1 MKKILTSIMVS
12 LTAGSLHGAG
22 TNLLSVDVL
31 DLPAAARIALADNP
45 SIEAAHARIEQ
56 AKGRLRQARAPY
68 WPGIFGDASYFR
80 RDIAE
85 NLVSPAAA
93 LTDPADVYSASLQ
106 VQWLVFD
113 GFARRFNSMAAR
125 YAHRGSKEAMQDTR
139 RQLLG
144 AVANA
149 YYSAQL
155 ARENI
160 AIAQADEEF
169 NQRQLE
175 DAKARH
181 DAGTGSL
188 SDALNFEV
196 RANAARSSLIRS
208 RRRYDISLAGL
219 AALLGLPRSEFP
231 SELQLASL
239 EPEEEEELSSPD
251 SDALVTSA
259 LVNRPDLR
267 ALLNE
272 QERAEARSKAVR
284 GEYYPVVSL
293 GGSINGE
300 REGDPDFSGDDF
312 GNNVGGILTYTFS
325 DGGER
330 RGRLQE
336 AKAAAAEAESN
347 VRSLSI
353 DVSAEVRESVF
364 DVNASQEELA
374 LQREN
379 ADLVRR
385 NRELVEKEYSSGQG
399 SLVRLNEAQRDLVEA
414 KSQLALALV
423 VLRTAHVNLQV
434 ATGEIL
440 EMVAPVEETE

>member
-1 MKKILTSIMVS
+1 
-12 LTAGSLHGAG
+12 
-22 TNLLSVDVL
+22 
-31 DLPAAARIALADNP
+31 
-45 SIEAAHARIEQ
+45 
-56 AKGRLRQARAPY
+56 
-68 WPGIFGDASYFR
+68 
-80 RDIAE
+80 
-85 NLVSPAAA
+85 
-93 LTDPADVYSASLQ
+93 

-113 GFARRFNSMAAR
+113 GFARRFNAMAAR
-125 YAHRGSKEAMQDTR
+125 YAYRGSKEAMQDTR

-160 AIAQADEEF
+160 AIAQADEDF
-169 NQRQLE
+169 NQRQLKE
-175 DAKARH
+175 ARARH
-181 DAGTGSL
+181 DAGMGSL

-196 RANAARSSLIRS
+196 RTNAARSSLIRS
-208 RRRYDISLAGL
+208 RRRYEIALAGL
-219 AALLGLPRSEFP
+219 AALLGVPRSEFP
-231 SELQLASL
+231 AGLELAPL
-239 EPEEEEELSSPD
+239 EPEGEEELSSPD
-251 SDALVTSA
+251 ADALVSDA
-259 LVNRPDLR
+259 IVNRPDVQ

-293 GGSINGE
+293 GGSVNGE

-312 GNNVGGILTYTFS
+312 GNNVGGVLTYTFS

-336 AKAAAAEAESN
+336 AKAASAEAESN

-353 DVSAEVRESVF
+353 DVAAEVRESVF
-364 DVNASQEELA
+364 NVDASQEELT

-385 NRELVEKEYSSGQG
+385 NRDLVEKEYSSGQG

-440 EMVAPVEETE
+440 EMVAPREETK

>member
-1 MKKILTSIMVS
+1 MKRIVIGTIVAM
-12 LTAGSLHGAG
+12 TAGSLFASN
-22 TNLLSVDVL
+22 TNLVSIEVL
-31 DLPAAARIALADNP
+31 DLPTAARIALADNP
-45 SIEAAHARIEQ
+45 SIEAAQARVEQ
-56 AKGRLRQARAPY
+56 ARGRLRQARAPY

-85 NLVSPAAA
+85 SLVSPAAA
-93 LTDPADVYSASLQ
+93 LTDPADVYSAILQ

-113 GFARRFNSMAAR
+113 GFARRFNAMAAR

-160 AIAQADEEF
+160 AIGQADEDF
-169 NQRQLE
+169 NKRQLE
-175 DAKARH
+175 DARARH

-208 RRRYDISLAGL
+208 RRRYDIALAGL
-219 AALLGLPRSEFP
+219 AALLGVPRSEFP
-231 SELQLASL
+231 AGLELAPL
-239 EPEEEEELSSPD
+239 EPEGEKELSSPD
-251 SDALVTSA
+251 TDALVSDA
-259 LVNRPDLR
+259 IVNRPDVQ
-267 ALLNE
+267 ALMNE
-272 QERAEARSKAVR
+272 QERAEARSEAVR

-293 GGSINGE
+293 GASVNGE

-312 GNNVGGILTYTFS
+312 GNSVGGVLTYTFS
-325 DGGER
+325 DGGAR

-336 AKAAAAEAESN
+336 AKAAASEAESN

-353 DVSAEVRESVF
+353 DVAAEVRESVF
-364 DVNASQEELA
+364 DVHASQEELT

-385 NRELVEKEYSSGQG
+385 NRDLVEKEYSSGQG

-440 EMVAPVEETE
+440 EMVAPAEDTK